1 METYQIDYSATDTPG
16 ERELVELYDSV
27 QWSAYTKDPA
37 RLAAAVAAS
46 LATVT
51 ARLDGRLVGLARVVG
66 DGLTIIYVQDILV
79 APQLQRAGVGREL
92 LRRVLA
98 PYQEVRQKVLMTD
111 DGPRQRA
118 FYEAMGF
125 TEIRDAEH
133 PLRVFVSFG
142 S

>member
-1 METYQIDYSATDTPG
+1 MEMCQIDYSATDTPS
-16 ERELVELYDSV
+16 EHELVELYDSV
-27 QWSAYTKDPA
+27 QWTAYTRDPA
-37 RLAAAVAAS
+37 HLVAAVAAS

-66 DGLTIIYVQDILV
+66 DGLTIIYLQDILV
-79 APQLQRAGVGREL
+79 APQLQRTGVGREL
-92 LRRVLA
+92 LSRVLA
-98 PYQEVRQKVLMTD
+98 PYREVRKVLMTD
-111 DGPRQRA
+111 DEPPQRA

-125 TEIRDAEH
+125 TEIRDAEP